1 MSLNPIAI
9 VIYDKFMISIKLIYI
24 LFRILITNYRK
35 FMICKALEIDVVIIS
50 VQSLNG
56 HSTSDTVTF

>member
-24 LFRILITNYRK
+24 LFRILITNYLK
-35 FMICKALEIDVVIIS
+35 FIICKAHEIDVVIAS
-50 VQSLNG
+50 DQSING
-56 HSTSDTVTF
+56 HSTSEITF